1 METIGF
7 GNDIHKMCRYKNKR
21 QGGICGLIVTPIR
34 LVGVRKR
41 VPMYGSQCYIHR
53 DLGRS

>member
-1 METIGF
+1 MEKIGF
-7 GNDIHKMCRYKNKR
+7 GNDTHKMCRYKNKR

-34 LVGVRKR
+34 LVGICMQM
-41 VPMYGSQCYIHR
+41 PMYGSKCNIHW